1 MGKSQPRFNLPLP
14 FILLLA
20 SSLGCIGI
28 TIGFL
33 EIGYT
38 IIFQNLYYIPIVLAC
53 FFYLRK
59 GFLFSCILSLLYFSL
74 MIIYTRDMNIALE
87 AGIRVIIF
95 VGVAGVVTYLSEVIR
110 KSQDNLNRV
119 SSFQEKIIENASV
132 WVMAV
137 DINGIVHLW
146 NTAAEL
152 ISGYQ
157 KEEVL
162 GEKTIW
168 KSMHPDPKTGEMIM
182 HTILNAI
189 SSGTE
194 LKSFETPIQAKNGD
208 KRIISWNIKELPEIK
223 DEDKKYLA
231 IGIDIT
237 EKVESRRE
245 LKKSR
250 ERWAEIFSKSLN
262 PIALYQAV
270 DDGADFVF
278 TDINPALERVEKL
291 PKEEVVGRK
300 ITEIFPGAREV
311 GLLDILK
318 RVYKT
323 GNPEHPEPSFYKD
336 DRIEG
341 WRNNMIYQ
349 LSTGELVATYE
360 DVTDRVRAEAL
371 IKEKHDYL
379 ESLISIANVPIL
391 TWNTSL
397 EVTRINHACE
407 SLIGR
412 PSEEVLGRSLMTF
425 TPDDQ
430 AERIMELL
438 QSTVKG
444 EKLENV
450 EMDVLKKDGT
460 IRSVLWSTA
469 TLFSRDEKPVAVIAQ
484 GRDITE
490 EKRLSQENEAALAQI
505 QKNMAQLAIL
515 NDEMRNP
522 LTIIMGHVEMN
533 MDEEQTQFIFEQ
545 IQRIDDIVTNL
556 DIRWMKSEKV
566 LNAMRKY
573 YHLQVPGTEMRE
585 ETSMKTG

>member
-59 GFLFSCILSLLYFSL
+59 GFLFSCILSLIYFSL

-168 KSMHPDPKTGEMIM
+168 KSMHPDPDIKKKVTQ
-182 HTILNAI
+182 TVRNAI
-189 SSGTE
+189 MSDEE
-194 LKSFETPIQAKNGD
+194 LKYFETPIQAKNGD
-208 KRIISWNIKELPEIK
+208 QRIISWNIKELPEIE

-407 SLIGR
+407 ALIGR
-412 PSEEVLGRSLMTF
+412 PYEEVLGKTLMTF
-425 TPDDQ
+425 APADHAD
-430 AERIMELL
+430 RIMELL
-438 QSTVKG
+438 QSTVTGKR
-444 EKLENV
+444 LENV
-450 EMDVLKKDGT
+450 EMDVAKKDGT

>member
-59 GFLFSCILSLLYFSL
+59 GFLFSCILSLIYFSL

-311 GLLDILK
+311 GFLDVLK

-407 SLIGR
+407 ALIGR
-412 PSEEVLGRSLMTF
+412 PYEEVLGKTLMTF
-425 TPDDQ
+425 APADHAD
-430 AERIMELL
+430 RIMELL
-438 QSTVKG
+438 QSTVTGKR
-444 EKLENV
+444 LENV
-450 EMDVLKKDGT
+450 EMDVAKKDGT

>member
-59 GFLFSCILSLLYFSL
+59 GFLFSCILSLIYFSL

-407 SLIGR
+407 ALIGR
-412 PSEEVLGRSLMTF
+412 PYEEVLGKTLMTF
-425 TPDDQ
+425 APADHAD
-430 AERIMELL
+430 RIMELL
-438 QSTVKG
+438 QSTVTGKR
-444 EKLENV
+444 LENV
-450 EMDVLKKDGT
+450 EMDVAKKDGT

>member
-311 GLLDILK
+311 GFLDVLK

-407 SLIGR
+407 ALIGR
-412 PSEEVLGRSLMTF
+412 PYEEVLGKTLMTF
-425 TPDDQ
+425 APADHAD
-430 AERIMELL
+430 RIMELL
-438 QSTVKG
+438 QSTVTGKR
-444 EKLENV
+444 LENV
-450 EMDVLKKDGT
+450 EMDVAKKDGT

>member
-300 ITEIFPGAREV
+300 ITEIFPGIREV
-311 GLLDILK
+311 GFLDVLK

>member
-168 KSMHPDPKTGEMIM
+168 KSMHPDPKTGKLIM

-208 KRIISWNIKELPEIK
+208 KRIISWNIKELPEIE
-223 DEDKKYLA
+223 DEYKKCLA

-245 LKKSR
+245 LKRSR
-250 ERWAEIFSKSLN
+250 ERWAEIFSRNMN
-262 PIALYQAV
+262 PIALFRAV

-291 PKEEVVGRK
+291 PKEEIIGRK
-300 ITEIFPGAREV
+300 ITEIFPGVREF
-311 GLLDILK
+311 GFLDVLK
-318 RVYKT
+318 RVYNT
-323 GNPEHPEPSFYKD
+323 GNPDHHETSFYKD

-341 WRNNMIYQ
+341 WRNNMVYQ
-349 LSTGELVATYE
+349 LSTGELVAMYE

-371 IKEKHDYL
+371 IKEQHDYL

-391 TWNTSL
+391 TWNTAL

-407 SLIGR
+407 ALIGR
-412 PSEEVLGRSLMTF
+412 PYEEVLGKSLMTF
-425 TPDDQ
+425 APADHAD
-430 AERIMELL
+430 RIMELL
-438 QSTVKG
+438 QSTVTGKR
-444 EKLENV
+444 LENV
-450 EMDVLKKDGT
+450 EMDVQKKDGT
-460 IRSVLWSTA
+460 IRSVLWNTA